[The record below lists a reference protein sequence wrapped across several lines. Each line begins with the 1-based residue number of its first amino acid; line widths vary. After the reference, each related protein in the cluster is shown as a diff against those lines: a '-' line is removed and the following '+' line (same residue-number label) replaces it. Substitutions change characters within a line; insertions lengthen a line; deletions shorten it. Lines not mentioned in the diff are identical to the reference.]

1 MKKKGLSLILA
12 GILVA
17 SAVLNPFSHN
27 TVKAYAEESNNP
39 RVVSE
44 ETQANKNY
52 LYLSDIEYVAN
63 KSSVGYSSIKLDK
76 NIDNGV
82 IKLIKNGEVINFAK
96 GVGAHAK
103 STLVYD
109 IGKYSKDYTKFTANI
124 GVDYSM
130 RGRGNGVT
138 FKISTSENGTYWKD
152 VKTTGV
158 ITAKNESVLVDINI
172 EGVKYLRLIAETN
185 GGNEADHSVYADAR
199 LLKKGY
205 NLNDDLYQGI
215 KTLSQYDEE
224 IKKVN
229 LESNL
234 SSSKEILQKRE
245 LVRRLGYETLQSN
258 LRDNNKVKDTF
269 DWLLNDK
276 EALELFIEAGDISE
290 SGRFINVLS
299 NLYDKYKD
307 CLSDEVNG
315 TIYKKMMI
323 ALATGWSSDSG
334 TSALDF
340 NMNLPTFDAVG
351 RFQIMKDFYDKDK
364 LARKEEFK
372 TYNMELMRMI
382 MNNQMANEDLIWL
395 NNYANKKYPNDLG
408 KKLNFWNYGIAY
420 RTINLNQDFIYNES
434 NREKFDTKYSLSEN
448 NISYGQKGKHNLWM
462 LFEVGGVCWNSS
474 RFGQNLNKAFGL
486 PSIGIYQP
494 WHEAVLEYTQDSQ
507 GRGVWSINNNIGGWQ
522 KARTVW
528 GANKPYRTLLDWG
541 NKYFSDKASDS
552 AYNGAYMLLAQSA
565 LDNANYEKSYY
576 YNLQANSY
584 SNPEDKINAYNKSL
598 EALNINLD
606 SFEGLINEYKKANKS
621 SAEWRALAE
630 KVIDSYTYYPYA
642 MVDLL
647 KVIRPNL
654 SSEDKADMDIMR
666 TEALNNAT
674 RATKANVFQ
683 DAACR
688 DIAKSIM
695 GIGKVDLA
703 SFSFSGDNANKIV
716 INNSYGSFSVPV
728 EYSLD
733 GGNKWVTTA
742 AGTSSIQ
749 LTAEEVKSINVNDD
763 IKVRLVGSSYVF
775 TIDIKKASTPDTA
788 TLSRNNETMRLEGKT
803 ANLEYSLDYGD
814 TWQDYTDETVF
825 NEYQI
830 IKVRYKSTGVF
841 LYSDDIGYTFLPDIE
856 RLTIIQVTG
865 YLDAVVAEALKGVDV
880 SQINEILVSNNNSLG
895 EFSGNQVENSIVAK
909 IKEYVPED
917 LVGDYTIYINN
928 YDKSA
933 KTAEDISK
941 KKLVISYKLNDNT
954 PAYILEN
961 GTVDNLN

>member
-27 TVKAYAEESNNP
+27 TVKAYGEESNNP

-269 DWLLNDK
+269 DWLLND
-276 EALELFIEAGDISE
+276 EQALELFIEAGDISE
-290 SGRFINVLS
+290 AGRFINVLS

-323 ALATGWSSDSG
+323 ALATGWSSDAG
-334 TSALDF
+334 TSALEF

-351 RFQIMKDFYDKDK
+351 RFQIMKDFYDNDK

-395 NNYANKKYPNDLG
+395 NNYANKKYPNDLS

-522 KARTVW
+522 QARTVW

-552 AYNGAYMLLAQSA
+552 AYNGAYMLLGQSA

-733 GGNKWVTTA
+733 GGNKWVTTE

-749 LTAEEVKSINVNDD
+749 LSDAQVKSINVNDD

-775 TIDIKKASTPDTA
+775 TIDIKKASTPDTK
-788 TLSRNNETMRLEGKT
+788 TLTRNNETKRLEGKT
-803 ANLEYSLDYGD
+803 ANLEYSLDDGK
-814 TWQDYTDETVF
+814 TWQDYTNDTVF
-825 NEYQI
+825 KENEV
-830 IKVRYKSTGVF
+830 IKVRYKSNGVF
-841 LYSDDIGYTFLPDIE
+841 LFSDSIGYTFLSNSDRIA
-856 RLTIIQVTG
+856 IIQVTG

-954 PAYILEN
+954 PVYILEN
-961 GTVDNLN
+961 GKVDNLN

>member
-27 TVKAYAEESNNP
+27 TVKAYGEESNNP

-269 DWLLNDK
+269 DWLLND
-276 EALELFIEAGDISE
+276 EQALELFIEAGDISE

-351 RFQIMKDFYDKDK
+351 RFQIMKDFYDNDK

-395 NNYANKKYPNDLG
+395 NNYANKKYPNDLS

-654 SSEDKADMDIMR
+654 SSDDRADIDIAR
-666 TEALNNAT
+666 ADALNVAA
-674 RATKANVFQ
+674 RATKNDVFQ

-688 DIAKSIM
+688 DIAKTIM
-695 GIGKVDLA
+695 GRNKVDLA
-703 SFSFSGDNANKIV
+703 SFSFNGDNANKIV

-733 GGNKWVTTA
+733 GGNKWVTTE

-749 LTAEEVKSINVNDD
+749 LSDAQVKSINVNDD

-775 TIDIKKASTPDTA
+775 TIDIKKASTPDTK
-788 TLSRNNETMRLEGKT
+788 TLTRNNETKRLEGKT
-803 ANLEYSLDYGD
+803 ANLEYSLDDGK
-814 TWQDYTDETVF
+814 TWQDYTNDTVF
-825 NEYQI
+825 KENEV
-830 IKVRYKSTGVF
+830 IKVRYKSNGVF
-841 LYSDDIGYTFLPDIE
+841 LFSDSIGYTFLSNSDRIA
-856 RLTIIQVTG
+856 IIQVTG

-880 SQINEILVSNNNSLG
+880 SQINEILVSNNSLG
-895 EFSGNQVENSIVAK
+895 EFSGNEVEKSIVAK
-909 IKEYVPED
+909 IKEFVPEE
-917 LVGDYTIYINN
+917 LAGDYSIYINN

-954 PAYILEN
+954 PVYILEN
-961 GTVDNLN
+961 GKVDNLN

>member
-323 ALATGWSSDSG
+323 ALATGWSSDAG
-334 TSALDF
+334 TSALEF

-351 RFQIMKDFYDKDK
+351 RFQIMKDFYDNDK

-522 KARTVW
+522 QARTVW

-552 AYNGAYMLLAQSA
+552 AYNGAYMLLGQSA

-630 KVIDSYTYYPYA
+630 KVINAYTYYPYA

-654 SSEDKADMDIMR
+654 SSDDRADIDIAR
-666 TEALNNAT
+666 ADALNVAA
-674 RATKANVFQ
+674 RATKNDVFQ

-688 DIAKSIM
+688 DIAKTIM
-695 GIGKVDLA
+695 GRNKVDLA
-703 SFSFSGDNANKIV
+703 SFSFNGDNANKIV

-733 GGNKWVTTA
+733 GGNKWVTTE

-749 LTAEEVKSINVNDD
+749 LSDAQVKSINVNDD

-775 TIDIKKASTPDTA
+775 TIDIKKASTPDTK
-788 TLSRNNETMRLEGKT
+788 TLTRNNETKRLEGKT
-803 ANLEYSLDYGD
+803 ANLEYSLDDGK
-814 TWQDYTDETVF
+814 TWQDYTNDTVF
-825 NEYQI
+825 KENEV
-830 IKVRYKSTGVF
+830 IKVRYKSNGVF
-841 LYSDDIGYTFLPDIE
+841 LFSDSIGYTFLSNSDRIA
-856 RLTIIQVTG
+856 IIQVTG

-954 PAYILEN
+954 PVYILEN
-961 GTVDNLN
+961 GKVDNLN

>member
-269 DWLLNDK
+269 DWLLND
-276 EALELFIEAGDISE
+276 EQALELFIEAGDISE
-290 SGRFINVLS
+290 AGRFINVLS

-351 RFQIMKDFYDKDK
+351 RFQIMKDFYDNDK

-522 KARTVW
+522 QARTVW

-654 SSEDKADMDIMR
+654 SSDDRADIDIAR
-666 TEALNNAT
+666 ADALNVAA
-674 RATKANVFQ
+674 RATKNDVFQ

-733 GGNKWVTTA
+733 GGNKWVTTE

-749 LTAEEVKSINVNDD
+749 LSDAQVKSINVNDD

-865 YLDAVVAEALKGVDV
+865 YLDAVVSEALKGVDV

-941 KKLVISYKLNDNT
+941 KKLVISYKLNDSL
-954 PAYILEN
+954 ISSFE
-961 GTVDNLN
+961 

>member
-351 RFQIMKDFYDKDK
+351 RFQIMKDFYDNDK

-630 KVIDSYTYYPYA
+630 KVINAYTYYPYA

-654 SSEDKADMDIMR
+654 SSDDRADIDIAR
-666 TEALNNAT
+666 ADALIVAA
-674 RATKANVFQ
+674 RATKNDVFQ

-688 DIAKSIM
+688 DIAKTIM
-695 GIGKVDLA
+695 GRNKVDLA
-703 SFSFSGDNANKIV
+703 SFSFNGDNANKIV

-733 GGNKWVTTA
+733 GGNKWVTTE

-749 LTAEEVKSINVNDD
+749 LSDAQVKSINVNDD

-775 TIDIKKASTPDTA
+775 TIDIKKASTPDTK
-788 TLSRNNETMRLEGKT
+788 TLTRNNETKRLEGKT
-803 ANLEYSLDYGD
+803 ANLEYSLDDGK
-814 TWQDYTDETVF
+814 TWQDYTNDTVF
-825 NEYQI
+825 KENEV
-830 IKVRYKSTGVF
+830 IKVRYKSNGVF
-841 LYSDDIGYTFLPDIE
+841 LFSDSIGYTFLSNSDRIA
-856 RLTIIQVTG
+856 IIQVTG

-880 SQINEILVSNNNSLG
+880 SQINEILVSNNSLG
-895 EFSGNQVENSIVAK
+895 EFSGNEVEKSIVAK
-909 IKEYVPED
+909 IKEFVPEE
-917 LVGDYTIYINN
+917 LAGDYSIYINN

-954 PAYILEN
+954 PVYILEN
-961 GTVDNLN
+961 GKVDNLN

>member
-138 FKISTSENGTYWKD
+138 FKISTSENGTDWKD

-158 ITAKNESVLVDINI
+158 ITAKDESVLVDINI

-205 NLNDDLYQGI
+205 DLNDDLYQGI
-215 KTLSQYDEE
+215 KTLAQYDEE
-224 IKKVN
+224 VKKVN

-290 SGRFINVLS
+290 AGRFINVLS

-323 ALATGWSSDSG
+323 ALASGWSSDAG
-334 TSALDF
+334 TSALEF

-351 RFQIMKDFYDKDK
+351 RFQIMKDFYDNDK

-395 NNYANKKYPNDLG
+395 NNYANKKYPNDLS

-522 KARTVW
+522 QARTVW

-733 GGNKWVTTA
+733 GGNKWVTTE

-749 LTAEEVKSINVNDD
+749 LSDAQVKSINVNDD

-775 TIDIKKASTPDTA
+775 TIDIKKASTPDTK
-788 TLSRNNETMRLEGKT
+788 TLTRNNETKRLEGKT
-803 ANLEYSLDYGD
+803 ANLEYSLDDGK
-814 TWQDYTDETVF
+814 TWRDYTNDTVF
-825 NEYQI
+825 KENEV
-830 IKVRYKSTGVF
+830 IKVRYKSNGVF
-841 LYSDDIGYTFLPDIE
+841 LFSDSIGYTFLSNSDRIA
-856 RLTIIQVTG
+856 IIQVTG

-880 SQINEILVSNNNSLG
+880 SQINEILVSNNSLG
-895 EFSGNQVENSIVAK
+895 EFSGNEVENSIVAK
-909 IKEYVPED
+909 IKEFVPEE
-917 LVGDYTIYINN
+917 LAGDYSIYINN

-954 PAYILEN
+954 PVYILEN

>member
-351 RFQIMKDFYDKDK
+351 RFQIMKDFYDNDK

-395 NNYANKKYPNDLG
+395 NNYANKKYPNDLS

-654 SSEDKADMDIMR
+654 SSDDRADIDIAR
-666 TEALNNAT
+666 ADALNVAA
-674 RATKANVFQ
+674 RATKNDVFQ

-688 DIAKSIM
+688 DIAKTIM
-695 GIGKVDLA
+695 GRNKVDLA
-703 SFSFSGDNANKIV
+703 SFSFNGDNANKIV

-733 GGNKWVTTA
+733 GGNKWVTTE

-749 LTAEEVKSINVNDD
+749 LSDAQVKSINVNDD

-775 TIDIKKASTPDTA
+775 TIDIKKASTPDTK
-788 TLSRNNETMRLEGKT
+788 TLTRNNETKRLEGKT
-803 ANLEYSLDYGD
+803 ANLEYSLDDGK
-814 TWQDYTDETVF
+814 TWQDYTNDTVF
-825 NEYQI
+825 KENEV
-830 IKVRYKSTGVF
+830 IKVRYKSNGVF
-841 LYSDDIGYTFLPDIE
+841 LFSDSIGYTFLSNSDRIA
-856 RLTIIQVTG
+856 IIQVTG

-880 SQINEILVSNNNSLG
+880 SQINEILVSNNSLG
-895 EFSGNQVENSIVAK
+895 EFSGNEVEKSIVAK
-909 IKEYVPED
+909 IKEFVPEE
-917 LVGDYTIYINN
+917 LAGDYSIYINN

-954 PAYILEN
+954 PVYILEN
-961 GTVDNLN
+961 GKVDNLN

>member
-290 SGRFINVLS
+290 AGRFINVLS

-323 ALATGWSSDSG
+323 ALATGWSSDAG
-334 TSALDF
+334 TSALEF

-351 RFQIMKDFYDKDK
+351 RFQIMKDFYDNDK

-395 NNYANKKYPNDLG
+395 NNYANKKYPN
-408 KKLNFWNYGIAY
+408 
-420 RTINLNQDFIYNES
+420 
-434 NREKFDTKYSLSEN
+434 
-448 NISYGQKGKHNLWM
+448 
-462 LFEVGGVCWNSS
+462 
-474 RFGQNLNKAFGL
+474 
-486 PSIGIYQP
+486 
-494 WHEAVLEYTQDSQ
+494 
-507 GRGVWSINNNIGGWQ
+507 
-522 KARTVW
+522 
-528 GANKPYRTLLDWG
+528 
-541 NKYFSDKASDS
+541 
-552 AYNGAYMLLAQSA
+552 
-565 LDNANYEKSYY
+565 
-576 YNLQANSY
+576 
-584 SNPEDKINAYNKSL
+584 
-598 EALNINLD
+598 
-606 SFEGLINEYKKANKS
+606 
-621 SAEWRALAE
+621 
-630 KVIDSYTYYPYA
+630 
-642 MVDLL
+642 
-647 KVIRPNL
+647 
-654 SSEDKADMDIMR
+654 
-666 TEALNNAT
+666 
-674 RATKANVFQ
+674 
-683 DAACR
+683 
-688 DIAKSIM
+688 
-695 GIGKVDLA
+695 
-703 SFSFSGDNANKIV
+703 
-716 INNSYGSFSVPV
+716 
-728 EYSLD
+728 
-733 GGNKWVTTA
+733 
-742 AGTSSIQ
+742 
-749 LTAEEVKSINVNDD
+749 
-763 IKVRLVGSSYVF
+763 
-775 TIDIKKASTPDTA
+775 
-788 TLSRNNETMRLEGKT
+788 
-803 ANLEYSLDYGD
+803 
-814 TWQDYTDETVF
+814 
-825 NEYQI
+825 
-830 IKVRYKSTGVF
+830 
-841 LYSDDIGYTFLPDIE
+841 
-856 RLTIIQVTG
+856 
-865 YLDAVVAEALKGVDV
+865 
-880 SQINEILVSNNNSLG
+880 
-895 EFSGNQVENSIVAK
+895 
-909 IKEYVPED
+909 
-917 LVGDYTIYINN
+917 
-928 YDKSA
+928 
-933 KTAEDISK
+933 
-941 KKLVISYKLNDNT
+941 
-954 PAYILEN
+954 
-961 GTVDNLN
+961 